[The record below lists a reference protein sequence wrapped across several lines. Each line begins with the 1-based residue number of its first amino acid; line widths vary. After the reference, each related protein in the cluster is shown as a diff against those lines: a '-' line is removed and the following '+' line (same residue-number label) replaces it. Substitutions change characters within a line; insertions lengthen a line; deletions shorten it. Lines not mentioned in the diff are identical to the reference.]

1 MRGCT
6 FAFGLTPSMPVMVK
20 LKETSGFTQIRQKLT
35 STEDVLKVLVQ
46 LLELFANDRLSS
58 A

>member
-1 MRGCT
+1 
-6 FAFGLTPSMPVMVK
+6 MVK